1 MRSIVLSVSVLAL
14 AACTPPVP
22 ESGVG
27 FDTLGRSE
35 RDQQLQTGIA
45 PQPTTVLPPVSGVE
59 VAVEADPAAQI
70 AAEATE
76 ALAETAP
83 QTPVL
88 NRNNP
93 EISQEQDF
101 EVVAAERDI
110 EADAARIAA
119 ARQQFQLVQP
129 KELEPVGDTGPNII
143 QYALSSGH
151 PVGQKMY
158 RRGNPF
164 AAARVDAK
172 CAGYRTAD
180 VAQEQFLAAG
190 GPSRDRLGLDPD
202 GDGYACDW
210 DPAAFRDLVRN

>member
-14 AACTPPVP
+14 MACTPPVP

-35 RDQQLQTGIA
+35 REQQLQTGIA
-45 PQPTTVLPPVSGVE
+45 PQPTTVLPPV
-59 VAVEADPAAQI
+59 AVGPLDPVDPAAQI

-83 QTPVL
+83 QSPVL

-119 ARQQFQLVQP
+119 ARQQFQLVRP

-143 QYALSSGH
+143 QYALSASH
-151 PVGQKMY
+151 PVGQKLY

-164 AAARVDAK
+164 AAARLETK

-210 DPAAFRDLVRN
+210 DPATFRDLVRN

>member
-1 MRSIVLSVSVLAL
+1 MRSLVLSISVLAL
-14 AACTPPVP
+14 VACAPPVP
-22 ESGVG
+22 ESGGVG

-35 RDQQLQTGIA
+35 REQQLQTGIA
-45 PQPTTVLPPVSGVE
+45 PQPTTVLPPVAEG
-59 VAVEADPAAQI
+59 AIDPAAQI

-76 ALAETAP
+76 ALADTAP
-83 QTPVL
+83 QAPVL

-93 EISQEQDF
+93 ELSQEQDF

-110 EADAARIAA
+110 AADAARIAA
-119 ARQQFQLVQP
+119 ARQQFQLVRP
-129 KELEPVGDTGPNII
+129 KELEQVGDTGPNII
-143 QYALSSGH
+143 QYALSADH
-151 PVGQKMY
+151 PVGQKLY

-164 AAARVDAK
+164 AAARLEGK

-210 DPAAFRDLVRN
+210 DPATFRDLVRN